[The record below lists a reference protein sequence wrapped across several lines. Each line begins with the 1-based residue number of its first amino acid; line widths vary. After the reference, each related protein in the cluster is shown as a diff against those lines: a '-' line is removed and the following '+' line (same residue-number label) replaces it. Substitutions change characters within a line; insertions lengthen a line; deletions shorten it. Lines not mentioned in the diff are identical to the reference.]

1 MPLVIIMIFIL
12 YSVVIGWTWNN
23 LGDIDKI
30 KKILIIAGEMLVISL
45 ITLIVYTISK
55 NGIDYTNKDVESSIK
70 TVIVA
75 LFTGFNSLITLPF
88 LNKQIIKLKEKEA
101 EEKSIVKKVAI
112 MFLIFIVCLIF
123 ECGYMKDT
131 QKGILQVQKSN
142 SYNHSSSK
150 SQTCLEKNCD
160 IERMLLCKKKK

>member
-1 MPLVIIMIFIL
+1 MPLIIIMIFIL

-23 LGDIDKI
+23 LGDVDKI
-30 KKILIIAGEMLVISL
+30 KKILIIAGEMIAIFV
-45 ITLIVYTISK
+45 ITLIAYAISK

-70 TVIVA
+70 AVIVA
-75 LFTGFNSLITLPF
+75 LFTGFNSLIILPF
-88 LNKQIIKLKEKEA
+88 FNKQIIKLKEKEA
-101 EEKSIVKKVAI
+101 EEKSIVKKLAI

-150 SQTCLEKNCD
+150 SQT
-160 IERMLLCKKKK
+160 

>member
-1 MPLVIIMIFIL
+1 MSLIIIMIFIL

-30 KKILIIAGEMLVISL
+30 KKILIIAGEIFIIYL
-45 ITLIVYTISK
+45 ITLIVYAISK
-55 NGIDYTNKDVESSIK
+55 NGIDYTNEKVENSVKII
-70 TVIVA
+70 IVS
-75 LFTGFNSLITLPF
+75 LFTGFNSLIILPF

-101 EEKSIVKKVAI
+101 EEKNIIRKLSIMLLV
-112 MFLIFIVCLIF
+112 FIVCVIF

-142 SYNHSSSK
+142 SYNQSSS
-150 SQTCLEKNCD
+150 
-160 IERMLLCKKKK
+160 

>member
-1 MPLVIIMIFIL
+1 MPLIILMTFIL

-23 LGDIDKI
+23 LGDVDKI
-30 KKILIIAGEMLVISL
+30 KKILIIAGEILLIYL
-45 ITLIVYTISK
+45 ITLIVYAISK
-55 NGIDYTNKDVESSIK
+55 NGIDYTNTEVEKNIK
-70 TVIVA
+70 IVIVT
-75 LFTGFNSLITLPF
+75 LFTGFNSLIILPF
-88 LNKQIIKLKEKEA
+88 FNKQIIKLKEKEE
-101 EEKSIVKKVAI
+101 EEKSIVKKLAI

-150 SQTCLEKNCD
+150 SQT
-160 IERMLLCKKKK
+160 

>member
-1 MPLVIIMIFIL
+1 MPLIIIMIFIL

-23 LGDIDKI
+23 LGDVDKI
-30 KKILIIAGEMLVISL
+30 KKILIIAGEMIAIFV
-45 ITLIVYTISK
+45 ITLIAYAISK

-75 LFTGFNSLITLPF
+75 LFTGFNSLIILPL

-101 EEKSIVKKVAI
+101 EEKSIIKKLAI

-131 QKGILQVQKSN
+131 QKGILQVQKSH

-150 SQTCLEKNCD
+150 S
-160 IERMLLCKKKK
+160 

>member
-1 MPLVIIMIFIL
+1 MPLIIIMIFIL

-23 LGDIDKI
+23 LGDVDKI
-30 KKILIIAGEMLVISL
+30 KKILIIAGEMIAIFV
-45 ITLIVYTISK
+45 ITLIAYAISK

-70 TVIVA
+70 AVIVA
-75 LFTGFNSLITLPF
+75 LFTGFNSLIILPF
-88 LNKQIIKLKEKEA
+88 FNKQIIKLKEKEA
-101 EEKSIVKKVAI
+101 EEKSIVKKLAI

-142 SYNHSSSK
+142 SYNHSSLK
-150 SQTCLEKNCD
+150 SQT
-160 IERMLLCKKKK
+160 

>member
-23 LGDIDKI
+23 LGEIDKI
-30 KKILIIAGEMLVISL
+30 KKILIIVGEIFAICL
-45 ITLIVYTISK
+45 ITLIVYAISK
-55 NGIDYTNKDVESSIK
+55 NGIDYTNKEVENSVR

-75 LFTGFNSLITLPF
+75 LFTGFNSLIVLPF
-88 LNKQIIKLKEKEA
+88 LNKQIIKLKEKETD
-101 EEKSIVKKVAI
+101 EKKVVKKLAI
-112 MFLIFIVCLIF
+112 MLIVFIICIIF

-142 SYNHSSSK
+142 SHQQSF
-150 SQTCLEKNCD
+150 
-160 IERMLLCKKKK
+160 

>member
-1 MPLVIIMIFIL
+1 MPLIIIMIFIL

-23 LGDIDKI
+23 LGDVDKI
-30 KKILIIAGEMLVISL
+30 KKILIIAGEMIAIFV
-45 ITLIVYTISK
+45 ITLIAYAISK

-70 TVIVA
+70 AVIVA
-75 LFTGFNSLITLPF
+75 LFTGFNSLIILPF
-88 LNKQIIKLKEKEA
+88 FNKQIIKLKEKEA
-101 EEKSIVKKVAI
+101 EEKSIVKKLSI

-150 SQTCLEKNCD
+150 SQS
-160 IERMLLCKKKK
+160 

>member
-1 MPLVIIMIFIL
+1 MPLIIIMTFIL

-23 LGDIDKI
+23 LGDINKI
-30 KKILIIAGEMLVISL
+30 KKILIISGELITIFV

-75 LFTGFNSLITLPF
+75 LFTGFNSLIILPL

-101 EEKSIVKKVAI
+101 EEKSIIKKLAI

-150 SQTCLEKNCD
+150 SQT
-160 IERMLLCKKKK
+160 

>member
-1 MPLVIIMIFIL
+1 MPLIIIMIFIL

-23 LGDIDKI
+23 LGDVDKI
-30 KKILIIAGEMLVISL
+30 KKILIIAGEILLIYL
-45 ITLIVYTISK
+45 ITLIVYAISK
-55 NGIDYTNKDVESSIK
+55 NGIDYTNTEVEKNIK
-70 TVIVA
+70 IVIVT
-75 LFTGFNSLITLPF
+75 LFTGFNSLIILPF
-88 LNKQIIKLKEKEA
+88 FNKQIIKLKEKEA
-101 EEKSIVKKVAI
+101 EEKSIVKKLAI

-150 SQTCLEKNCD
+150 SQT
-160 IERMLLCKKKK
+160 

>member
-1 MPLVIIMIFIL
+1 MPLIILMTFIL

-23 LGDIDKI
+23 LGDVDKI
-30 KKILIIAGEMLVISL
+30 KKILIIAGEILLIYL
-45 ITLIVYTISK
+45 ITLIVYAISK
-55 NGIDYTNKDVESSIK
+55 NGIDYTNTEVEKNIK
-70 TVIVA
+70 IVIVT
-75 LFTGFNSLITLPF
+75 LFTGFNSLIILPF
-88 LNKQIIKLKEKEA
+88 FNKQIIKLKEKEA
-101 EEKSIVKKVAI
+101 EEKSIVKKLAI

-150 SQTCLEKNCD
+150 SQT
-160 IERMLLCKKKK
+160 

>member
-1 MPLVIIMIFIL
+1 MPLIIIMIFIL

-30 KKILIIAGEMLVISL
+30 KKILIIAGEIFAICL
-45 ITLIVYTISK
+45 ITLIVYAISK
-55 NGIDYTNKDVESSIK
+55 NGIDYTNKEVENSVK

-75 LFTGFNSLITLPF
+75 LFTGFNSLIVLPF
-88 LNKQIIKLKEKEA
+88 LNKQIIKLKEK
-101 EEKSIVKKVAI
+101 KKKKKKVTKKLLI
-112 MFLIFIVCLIF
+112 MIVVFMICIIF

-142 SYNHSSSK
+142 SYN
-150 SQTCLEKNCD
+150 QAT
-160 IERMLLCKKKK
+160 